1 VVGPRQEDLKMH
13 YISRSRWVGIHGQR
27 EPAHR
32 RCHVDQSKRRP
43 LARAWKTLA
52 ELARRGR
59 VRAKC
64 GLQRPAVCRGSGL
77 RRVDSGG
84 AVRSNRISR
93 PLPPR
98 RPHDPCCSVFCA
110 RLGPWPIGHDMGVVL
125 FVCSVGR
132 LSLLLL
138 LVGRRCEGLVGRARG
153 RAKKRLE

>member
-1 VVGPRQEDLKMH
+1 MH

-32 RCHVDQSKRRP
+32 RCHVDQSKQRP
-43 LARAWKTLA
+43 LARAWKTLP

-77 RRVDSGG
+77 SRVDSGG

-98 RPHDPCCSVFCA
+98 RPQDPCC
-110 RLGPWPIGHDMGVVL
+110 
-125 FVCSVGR
+125 
-132 LSLLLL
+132 
-138 LVGRRCEGLVGRARG
+138 
-153 RAKKRLE
+153 